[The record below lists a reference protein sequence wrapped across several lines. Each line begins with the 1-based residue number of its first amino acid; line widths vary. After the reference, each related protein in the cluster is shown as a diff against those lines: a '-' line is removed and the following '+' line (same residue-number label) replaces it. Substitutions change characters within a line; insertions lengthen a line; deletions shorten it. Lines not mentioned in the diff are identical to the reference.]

1 MFCVVLFFFKQKT
14 AYEMRIS
21 DWSSDV
27 CSSDLYGRTD
37 LVSVIVDAIAV
48 LLLEF
53 PIFAS
58 GDVARLKLHLGI
70 DASQLDALTR
80 YEVQGQA
87 RPFLDI
93 GLQVWPTAGYPIA
106 GISQHQRLLRQAI
119 CILQSTLEIENMVR
133 LSRQRRAIH
142 EIVARGRQRP
152 RTVGVR
158 NGGV

>member
-1 MFCVVLFFFKQKT
+1 MIRRPPRSTRTDTLFPYTTLF
-14 AYEMRIS
+14 RS
-21 DWSSDV
+21 R
-27 CSSDLYGRTD
+27 YGRTD

-119 CILQSTLEIENMVR
+119 CILPSNLAIEIG
-133 LSRQRRAIH
+133 RAH
-142 EIVARGRQRP
+142 
-152 RTVGVR
+152 
-158 NGGV
+158 

>member
-1 MFCVVLFFFKQKT
+1 MKVRSGVKYIITKWYRERPWGLCPEPLPIICLSRWPGSEGHRQ
-14 AYEMRIS
+14 RS
-21 DWSSDV
+21 R
-27 CSSDLYGRTD
+27 YGRTD

-87 RPFLDI
+87 RPFLEDRKS
-93 GLQVWPTAGYPIA
+93 T
-106 GISQHQRLLRQAI
+106 RLN
-119 CILQSTLEIENMVR
+119 S
-133 LSRQRRAIH
+133 SH
-142 EIVARGRQRP
+142 
-152 RTVGVR
+152 
-158 NGGV
+158 